1 MDHPELDDR
10 ELLRRVVSRD
20 RLALADLYR
29 RHGRVLFGQIL
40 FVVSDRGISEE
51 ILQDTM
57 VAVWR
62 DAARFRGDSGVRSW
76 MISIARRKA
85 RDRMRRHRPTAVDD
99 DILSN
104 RPDGAPGPELLALD
118 RVEMADVASA
128 VTMLRPGHR
137 EVLGLV
143 FGAGLTLPEVAGVL
157 EIPQGTVKSRL
168 SAART
173 ALSEQLREKGYVR

>member
-1 MDHPELDDR
+1 M
-10 ELLRRVVSRD
+10 
-20 RLALADLYR
+20 
-29 RHGRVLFGQIL
+29 
-40 FVVSDRGISEE
+40 
-51 ILQDTM
+51 
-57 VAVWR
+57 
-62 DAARFRGDSGVRSW
+62 
-76 MISIARRKA
+76 
-85 RDRMRRHRPTAVDD
+85 DD

-143 FGAGLTLPEVAGVL
+143 FGAGLSLPEVAGVL

>member
-62 DAARFRGDSGVRSW
+62 DAASFRGDSGVRSW

-85 RDRMRRHRPTAVDD
+85 RDRMRRHRPIAMDD

-104 RPDGAPGPELLALD
+104 RPDGRSRRVGEISATDSTEAGRGNVMWPVLVKLTRRPPALGTGTRKTIPKGRLVGLLQTSES
-118 RVEMADVASA
+118 R
-128 VTMLRPGHR
+128 R
-137 EVLGLV
+137 
-143 FGAGLTLPEVAGVL
+143 
-157 EIPQGTVKSRL
+157 QKSIL
-168 SAART
+168 T
-173 ALSEQLREKGYVR
+173 ALF